1 MTEKNRYPQDHEIRV
16 VWGKLRISLIVCATV
31 IIWPA
36 FLYFNPI
43 CLLSASKLLVV
54 IGLYV
59 DIIGVVIA
67 SLKTPY
73 YGLFADGGEIEVKR
87 GNVERK
93 YFPAGM
99 LLVGIGFLL
108 QAFGSLM

>member
-1 MTEKNRYPQDHEIRV
+1 MTENFRYPKDHEIRV
-16 VWGKLRISLIVCATV
+16 VWGKLRISLIVFATV

-43 CLLSASKLLVV
+43 CSLSTSKLLVV
-54 IGLYV
+54 LGLYI
-59 DIIGVVIA
+59 DIGGVVIA

-87 GNVERK
+87 GKVERK
-93 YFPAGM
+93 YFQAGM
-99 LLVGIGFLL
+99 LLIGIGFLL